1 MLLFYSPIKAIQA
14 ISDDEK
20 KNYVTEKKYL
30 AFTWFLGWK
39 KINAYIQK
47 AYDFHFF
54 YEYKIRKYFLRKWS
68 AINIFDNV
76 LMEKVIKYKVFA
88 KTYVLYK
95 SLS

>member
-1 MLLFYSPIKAIQA
+1 MHTY
-14 ISDDEK
+14 K
-20 KNYVTEKKYL
+20 KLMT
-30 AFTWFLGWK
+30 F
-39 KINAYIQK
+39 I
-47 AYDFHFF
+47 FF

-95 SLS
+95 SLSQLKIKNHVHTLLDILIVE